1 MVTSVTPVIARV
13 DLLFWLARLVCALPT
28 PHPLPHF
35 KTAQLAKGVK
45 LQINKN

>member
-28 PHPLPHF
+28 PLPPASF
-35 KTAQLAKGVK
+35 QNRTIGQRGQTADK
-45 LQINKN
+45 